1 VKAGAVLAGLLP
13 GRRRDAAPGDL
24 AAVAAEAADAAT
36 DAAEAVT
43 ELVEETEAIALR
55 RDRLLSGLVLIA
67 AIGLFLAAPFALKAG
82 ADFFLPVTLAFII
95 AVILIPA
102 LEWLEAR
109 GVPGGLASAIALV
122 GFLLCAAL
130 ALVAIVVP
138 AIDFIAML
146 PERLAQVRANLQP
159 LLDTAQH
166 LERFSHMVE
175 QGLGLEAG
183 MSGLAEA
190 VPTNLFELFGGAPL
204 FVAQLLFALVL
215 VFFFLNAFSAVRKR
229 RLQHLGETRMARLA
243 RAVVGATAGYM
254 ATIAMV
260 NVALGVATALIAWAF
275 GLPTPAM
282 WGGLAAM
289 LNFIPYVGPLV
300 VALLLL
306 LGGLISFT
314 SPLAALFPALAFVA
328 IHAIESNVVTPSLVG
343 RRLTLSPLAILLA
356 LSFWGW
362 VWGPVGALLSVPLLI
377 MIKLMMEH
385 AGTPDISGFLFRE
398 GTLVRRPAEEE
409 PA

>member
-1 VKAGAVLAGLLP
+1 MKAGAVLAGLLP
-13 GRRRDAAPGDL
+13 GRRDSAPSDAL
-24 AAVAAEAADAAT
+24 AAASEAADAAT
-36 DAAEAVT
+36 HAAEAVT
-43 ELVEETEAIALR
+43 DLVEETEGIALR
-55 RDRLLSGLVLIA
+55 RDRLLSGLVLIS
-67 AIGLFLAAPFALKAG
+67 AIGLLLAAPFALRAG

-95 AVILIPA
+95 AVILIPT

-122 GFLLCAAL
+122 GFLLGAAL

-138 AIDFIAML
+138 AIDFIAVL
-146 PERLAQVRANLQP
+146 PERLAQARANLQP

-166 LERFSHMVE
+166 LERFSRMVE
-175 QGLGLEAG
+175 QGLGLKAG
-183 MSGLAEA
+183 MTGLAEA
-190 VPTNLFELFGGAPL
+190 IPTNLFELFGGAPL

-215 VFFFLNAFSAVRKR
+215 VYFFLNAFSSVRKR

-254 ATIAMV
+254 ATIAIV
-260 NVALGVATALIAWAF
+260 NVALGVSTALIAWAF

-306 LGGLISFT
+306 LGGLTSFT
-314 SPLAALFPALAFVA
+314 SPLAALGPALAFVA
-328 IHAIESNVVTPSLVG
+328 LHAVESNVVTPSLIG
-343 RRLTLSPLAILLA
+343 RASC
-356 LSFWGW
+356 
-362 VWGPVGALLSVPLLI
+362 
-377 MIKLMMEH
+377 
-385 AGTPDISGFLFRE
+385 RE
-398 GTLVRRPAEEE
+398 RV
-409 PA
+409 